1 MLLTDEFAVGED
13 EQGERISIF
22 VILAVTGNIFKQ
34 LNMNS
39 LEAITQVKTDVYDQ
53 SGRLRTLHGKR
64 VALHN
69 ETLELYRT
77 LLFISVLFSF
87 LWAVYFH
94 SSFSKHV
101 QMSNTMTCVCI
112 GSGTANIQVWNVIC
126 RGDLQN
132 LSTHSPLLL
141 PCARD

>member
-53 SGRLRTLHGKR
+53 SGRLRTLHGGR
-64 VALHN
+64 VALYN

-77 LLFISVLFSF
+77 LLFISVLF
-87 LWAVYFH
+87 
-94 SSFSKHV
+94 
-101 QMSNTMTCVCI
+101 
-112 GSGTANIQVWNVIC
+112 
-126 RGDLQN
+126 
-132 LSTHSPLLL
+132 
-141 PCARD
+141 